1 MLHTLVA
8 IVENKPGVLNRVSSL
23 FRRRNFNIASLTV
36 GETEDQAVSRMT
48 IVFDTQKTKPH
59 IVTENLYKMVNVI
72 EVRDVTNQPSV
83 LRDLV
88 LLKVK
93 TNVNTRPEIMQFT
106 NLYDAKI
113 VDVRH
118 ESLMLEMTGAP
129 DEVDRFIQILKPFG
143 ILEMVRTGVVAMARG
158 NQARSKLRQSHAYS
172 QNGKHS

>member
-36 GETEDQAVSRMT
+36 GETEDPAVSRMT

-59 IVTENLYKMVNVI
+59 IVTENLYKMVYVI
-72 EVRDVTNQPSV
+72 EVRDVTNEPNV

-106 NLYDAKI
+106 NLYNAKI

-129 DEVDRFIQILKPFG
+129 DEVDRFIQIVKPFG
-143 ILEMVRTGVVAMARG
+143 IIEMVRTGIVAMARG
-158 NQARSKLRQSHAYS
+158 NRPSREKKQS
-172 QNGKHS
+172 